1 MLDRSICQIDL
12 SPITSSPLAFPFGHE
27 AFDALDPTY
36 EEHAPLVVLPD
47 QHADLV
53 GVLARRLVL
62 RLGLEVFEQ
71 EPRCR
76 GHAVALE
83 LPEVDLV
90 DYGCG
95 EDAGGDGAW

>member
-1 MLDRSICQIDL
+1 MLL
-12 SPITSSPLAFPFGHE
+12 NVSPIASSPLAFPLGHE
-27 AFDALDPTY
+27 AFDTLDSTH

-53 GVLARRLVL
+53 GVLACRLIL
-62 RLGLEVFEQ
+62 RLRLKVLEQ
-71 EPRCR
+71 EPGCC

-90 DYGCG
+90 DYGCR
-95 EDAGGDGAW
+95 EDAGGDGGWGVGVQ